1 MRAEVEALL
10 ILQDRDQK
18 IATLKHQQ
26 AAAPKEKRTLESRLT
41 AARDSLEEARQRVRA
56 NEVERRKLELEV
68 EGKRTAIARF
78 KTQQQQTRK
87 NEEFQALTSEIA
99 HAEES
104 IRGLEDQELVLMEQA
119 EELQRA
125 AAAAETESTRTQ
137 AIIRDQLTRLEQSNA
152 TTANRLKDLEADHAQ
167 LAGNVDADALYLYQ
181 RLFAKKGDAA
191 VVPLEH
197 EICGG
202 CHMKVPTQVASQV
215 RGDQAL
221 TQCPNCGRILYREV

>member
-18 IATLKHQQ
+18 ITGLKQQ
-26 AAAPKEKRTLESRLT
+26 QTAAPREKRSLETRLT
-41 AARDSLEEARQRVRA
+41 AARDSLEQARQRVRE

-68 EGKRTAIARF
+68 DGKRTAISRF

-87 NEEFQALTSEIA
+87 NEEFQALTHEIA
-99 HAEES
+99 HAEDA
-104 IRGLEDQELVLMEQA
+104 IRALEDQELVLMEQA

-125 AAAAETESTRTQ
+125 AAAAETETTRTQ
-137 AIIRDQLTRLEQSNA
+137 AIIRDQLARLQESTVA
-152 TTANRLKDLEADHAQ
+152 TGQRLKELETDHAQ
-167 LAGNVDADALYLYQ
+167 LAEKVEADALYLYQ

-221 TQCPNCGRILYREV
+221 TQCPNCGRILYRVL